1 MKLFVFVRKIQPSI
15 LSAVYAGR
23 EEIANKNAPANFN
36 FLCINGFPRY
46 PFLTGTLKDDTS
58 SFGDQVIGTIR
69 KLFN

>member
-1 MKLFVFVRKIQPSI
+1 FVRKIQPSI